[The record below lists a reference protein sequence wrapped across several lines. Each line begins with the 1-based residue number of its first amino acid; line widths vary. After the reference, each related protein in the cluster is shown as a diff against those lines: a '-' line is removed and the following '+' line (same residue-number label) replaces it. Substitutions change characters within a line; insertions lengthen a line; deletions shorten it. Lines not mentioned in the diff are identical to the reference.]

1 LKKAQES
8 SLTEVLTRQSL
19 IATDR
24 DARRVAASVTRFLS
38 GAGDIDT
45 PQKDREA
52 FAIQL
57 RSAFEIQTIEQ
68 DIMSR
73 DLLLPK
79 DLLLQ
84 LALKMVL
91 CLESQQDRAVV
102 WIIISAIA
110 TILPVHRRGRNVA
123 STYRPIRTF
132 LAQCSRAR
140 RAPSDFL
147 RSQAVL
153 AMWAALARDLG
164 YCLELASSNEEHF
177 SLLK

>member
-1 LKKAQES
+1 MPRNSKILKKAQES

-91 CLESQQDRAVV
+91 CLRA
-102 WIIISAIA
+102 S
-110 TILPVHRRGRNVA
+110 
-123 STYRPIRTF
+123 RT
-132 LAQCSRAR
+132 
-140 RAPSDFL
+140 
-147 RSQAVL
+147 
-153 AMWAALARDLG
+153 
-164 YCLELASSNEEHF
+164 ELSSG
-177 SLLK
+177 S